1 MVIVKLMG
9 GLGNQ
14 LFQYAAARR
23 IAFINNVPLKLDISG
38 FEVYKLHKYSLRA
51 FNIQEMF
58 ASAEEINALKHEE
71 QGLIKVLL
79 TKTKKGRHS
88 LDVPYVK
95 EKHFQFDPDI
105 LKLKAPVYLD
115 GYWQSE
121 KYFKD
126 IEDII
131 RREFTVK
138 ARSDEKNEKMAGEI
152 AAASAVSLHIRR
164 MDYITDKNTNQILG
178 TCSMDYY
185 SRAIEKILK
194 KVANPH
200 FFVFSDDAEWIM
212 ENMKIDALST
222 FVIHNGPD
230 KNYEDLRLMS
240 LCKHNVIA
248 NSTFSWWGSWL
259 NSNPEKIVYCPSQ
272 WFKAKEL
279 NKNDLI
285 PPAWESIA

>member
-1 MVIVKLMG
+1 MIIVKLIG

-14 LFQYAAARR
+14 LFQYAAAKR
-23 IAFINNVPLKLDISG
+23 IAHKHNTILKLDKTP
-38 FEVYKLHKYSLRA
+38 FNKYKLHTYSLHP
-51 FNIQEMF
+51 FNINEIF
-58 ASAEEINALKHEE
+58 ATDDEIRRM
-71 QGLIKVLL
+71 QPVMGIKGVINRIL
-79 TKTKKGRHS
+79 GRES
-88 LDVPYVK
+88 EGRILS
-95 EKHFQFDPDI
+95 ERHFNFDPAVLDAPDDI
-105 LKLKAPVYLD
+105 YLD

-138 ARSDEKNEKMAGEI
+138 ARADEKNEKIAREI
-152 AAASAVSLHIRR
+152 TAVSAVSLHIRR

-185 SRAIEKILK
+185 FKAIEKISK
-194 KVANPH
+194 KVVNPH
-200 FFVFSDDAEWIM
+200 FFVFSDDAEWII
-212 ENMKIDALST
+212 ENIKIDAPFT

-248 NSTFSWWGSWL
+248 NSTFSWWGAWL

-272 WFKAKEL
+272 WFKTKEL
-279 NKNDLI
+279 NENYLI
-285 PPAWESIA
+285 PPAWESIG